1 MALGFQALADRMVD
15 DFVRAADGQLAPAA
29 DARGS

>member
-15 DFVRAADGQLAPAA
+15 DFVRAADGLLAPAA
-29 DARGS
+29 GMEGT